1 MIKVIKIGGNVIDDP
16 EALSAF
22 ISDFASI
29 EGRKILV
36 HGGGKEATRL
46 SEKLGIPTTMI
57 NGRRVT
63 TKDTL
68 DVVTMVYAGLIN
80 KRVVSMLQG
89 AGCNA
94 IGLTGADGCVIKATR
109 RNPHP
114 VDFGYVGDID
124 PADISGSMLV
134 SVLDSGI
141 TPVMCAIAYDG
152 ESGLLNCNAD
162 TIASSVAV
170 AVSSLEPVELIF
182 CFEQLGVMENIDDP
196 DSVIA
201 HITPSVYSDL
211 RARGVVSKGM
221 IPKLDNAFEAVSQG
235 VRSVMIKH
243 SRNLTRPVG
252 TVITA

>member
-16 EALSAF
+16 ASLAEF
-22 ISDFASI
+22 IRDLASV

-63 TKDTL
+63 TKETL

-80 KRVVSMLQG
+80 KRIVSMLQG

-94 IGLTGADGCVIKATR
+94 IGLTGADGGVIRATR
-109 RNPHP
+109 RKPQP
-114 VDFGYVGDID
+114 IDFGYVGDID
-124 PADISGSMLV
+124 PADISGSMLI
-134 SVLDSGI
+134 SLLDSGI
-141 TPVMCAIAYDG
+141 MPVMCAIAYDG
-152 ESGLLNCNAD
+152 ETGLLNCNAD
-162 TIASSVAV
+162 TVASSVAV
-170 AVSSLEPVELIF
+170 AVSSLEPVELIY

-235 VRSVMIKH
+235 VGSVIIKH
-243 SRNLTRPVG
+243 SKNLTHQVG
-252 TVITA
+252 TVITD